1 MAPVATSPTKTT
13 IPEAIKT
20 KTIGH
25 DINDVIS
32 GEIDFD
38 KLTITAEE
46 AKARDDDY
54 EFGFLRP
61 AFPNIQLPPI
71 PLKEEQ
77 DKALLADPNNNYANL
92 LRDATSV
99 IHVNPKI
106 GTEITGVD
114 LTTLDDTQKNE
125 LALLISRRLVVVF
138 RDQEKLDVYKQIELG
153 KYFGELHVNAN
164 TPLPI
169 GYEQHPDL
177 KAIHVVYG
185 DEKRRPF
192 ADSSTFW
199 HSDVTYEV
207 QPAGYTSLKSLSA
220 PSTGGDTLWSS
231 GYAIYDALSPSLQKY
246 LEGLKAT
253 HTSLEQGQHIEKL
266 GFSIRRPPITT
277 EHPIVRTH
285 PVTGFKSIFVDKG
298 FTRNI
303 VGIPRSE
310 SDAILNYLYTL
321 SANLQEAQYRLK
333 WNANDTA
340 FWDNRTTLHSA
351 VFDYYPQLRH
361 GIRVTT
367 QAEVPY
373 FDPNSKSQTDVI
385 EAAIAAKRG
394 DKHVPRKF

>member
-1 MAPVATSPTKTT
+1 MAPIATSPAQPSALEATK
-13 IPEAIKT
+13 AKT
-20 KTIGH
+20 VGH
-25 DINDVIS
+25 DINAIIS
-32 GEIDFD
+32 GEIDFE
-38 KLTITAEE
+38 KLTITPEE
-46 AKARDDDY
+46 SKTKDDSY
-54 EFGFLRP
+54 EFNFLRP
-61 AFPNIQLPPI
+61 AFPDIQLPPI

-77 DKALLADPNNNYANL
+77 DKAFLADPNNNYANL

-99 IHVNPKI
+99 VHVNPKI

-125 LALLISRRLVVVF
+125 LALLIARRLVVVF

-164 TPLPI
+164 TPIPV
-169 GYEQHPDL
+169 GYDQHPDL
-177 KAIHVVYG
+177 KAIHVVYA

-207 QPAGYTSLKSLSA
+207 QPAGYTSLKSLEA

-231 GYAIYDALSPSLQKY
+231 GYALYDALSPSLQKY

-253 HTSLEQGQHIEKL
+253 HTSLEQGQTIQKL
-266 GFSIRRPPITT
+266 GLPIRRPPITT

-285 PVTGFKSIFVDKG
+285 PVTGFKSIFVDRG
-298 FTRNI
+298 FTRSI
-303 VGIPRSE
+303 VGVPKSE

-321 SANLQEAQYRLK
+321 GSTLQEAQYRLK
-333 WNANDTA
+333 WNVNDIA

-351 VFDYYPQLRH
+351 VFDFYPQRRH

-373 FDPNSKSQTDVI
+373 FDPNGKSQTEVI

-394 DKHVPRKF
+394 DQHVPRN